1 MATGPNTIMD
11 IDKDKAIAIISDI
24 IHDHIKGKHKDKIS
38 KDLAAKIYDSLIGDT
53 PTWYIHG

>member
-38 KDLAAKIYDSLIGDT
+38 KDLAARRRISMSYYSN
-53 PTWYIHG
+53 Y